1 MQQKLNPEY
10 LEMLERVALAIQDS
24 PERVQFMDGE
34 EEADYKAMQDA
45 FEPYLQQV
53 HTEVAKNDPLQ
64 LVAVEEIMLNSAFE
78 GLFLPRI
85 LGYSVLRGQV
95 NDQYKYTRP
104 QDHFKEILSTI
115 IESSNFEFI
124 KKRIGQ
130 SVQVGFALSSDI
142 WITDLINAVK
152 NKRLRYYLISNKQD
166 KYRDV
171 KERKLAYDR
180 YQRQFSKENFH
191 STDFPTTFS
200 ELKVNYPSLKHFLMY
215 RAKHKMDNVTL
226 NTVMDTFVNNV
237 DFYNTDEHLHI
248 MVLAANFFKMND
260 EATARFKET
269 FNKLRV
275 EVPEFVEK
283 YLSFMV
289 EMNQAGLPFDA
300 EADLNAAKIV
310 DKNIKDA
317 LSEYYWLAEVVHT
330 KGYAQADVITAVRA
344 FYETHEGRSTVNHC
358 VRNMIFSYLYRAIV
372 PLTER
377 QYLKYFEISKIYT
390 AYINIFT
397 NQQFNQ
403 NIKDISMEFIQK
415 CLKKFIDK
423 RSRDYQDI
431 KRFVSTVFI
440 DLNFLKDK
448 EVVEMFKTR
457 RKRKTEG
464 AAEK

>member
-10 LEMLERVALAIQDS
+10 LEMLERVALAIQES

-248 MVLAANFFKMND
+248 MVLAANFFKMSD

-344 FYETHEGRSTVNHC
+344 FYETHEGRSTVNH
-358 VRNMIFSYLYRAIV
+358 
-372 PLTER
+372 
-377 QYLKYFEISKIYT
+377 
-390 AYINIFT
+390 
-397 NQQFNQ
+397 
-403 NIKDISMEFIQK
+403 
-415 CLKKFIDK
+415 
-423 RSRDYQDI
+423 
-431 KRFVSTVFI
+431 
-440 DLNFLKDK
+440 
-448 EVVEMFKTR
+448 
-457 RKRKTEG
+457 
-464 AAEK
+464 

>member
-1 MQQKLNPEY
+1 MQQKLNQEY
-10 LEMLERVALAIQDS
+10 LEMLERVASALQDS
-24 PERVQFMDGE
+24 PERVQFMDTE
-34 EEADYKAMQDA
+34 EEADYKTMQDA

-53 HTEVAKNDPLQ
+53 HMEVAKNDPLQ
-64 LVAVEEIMLNSAFE
+64 LVALEEIMLNAAFE

-104 QDHFKEILSTI
+104 QDHFKEILSSI

-142 WITDLINAVK
+142 WITDLINDVK
-152 NKRLRYYLISNKQD
+152 NKRLRYYLMSNKQD

-171 KERKLAYDR
+171 KERKIAYDR
-180 YQRQFSKENFH
+180 YQRQFAKENFH

-215 RAKHKMDNVTL
+215 RAKHKMDNSTL
-226 NTVMDTFVNNV
+226 NTVMDVFINNPAL
-237 DFYNTDEHLHI
+237 FNTDEHVHI
-248 MVLAANFFKMND
+248 MVLAANFFKMSE
-260 EATARFKET
+260 EANARFKVV

-275 EVPEFVEK
+275 EMPEFIEK

-289 EMNQAGLPFDA
+289 EMNLAGLPFDA
-300 EADLNAAKIV
+300 EADLNAAKVV
-310 DKNIKDA
+310 DKTITDQ
-317 LSEYYWLAEVVHT
+317 LTEFYWLAEVVHT
-330 KGYAQADVITAVRA
+330 KGYAQSDVMEAVRA
-344 FYETHEGRSTVNHC
+344 FYETHEGRSTVNYC
-358 VRNMIFSYLYRAIV
+358 VRNMIYSYIYKAIV

-390 AYINIFT
+390 GYINIFT

-403 NIKDISMEFIQK
+403 NVKDISMEFVQK

-431 KRFVSTVFI
+431 KRFVSTSFI

-448 EVVEMFKTR
+448 DVVEMFKTR
-457 RKRKTEG
+457 RKRKVETP
-464 AAEK
+464 A

>member
-152 NKRLRYYLISNKQD
+152 NKRLRYYF
-166 KYRDV
+166 RV
-171 KERKLAYDR
+171 K
-180 YQRQFSKENFH
+180 
-191 STDFPTTFS
+191 
-200 ELKVNYPSLKHFLMY
+200 M
-215 RAKHKMDNVTL
+215 
-226 NTVMDTFVNNV
+226 
-237 DFYNTDEHLHI
+237 
-248 MVLAANFFKMND
+248 
-260 EATARFKET
+260 
-269 FNKLRV
+269 
-275 EVPEFVEK
+275 
-283 YLSFMV
+283 
-289 EMNQAGLPFDA
+289 
-300 EADLNAAKIV
+300 
-310 DKNIKDA
+310 
-317 LSEYYWLAEVVHT
+317 
-330 KGYAQADVITAVRA
+330 
-344 FYETHEGRSTVNHC
+344 
-358 VRNMIFSYLYRAIV
+358 
-372 PLTER
+372 
-377 QYLKYFEISKIYT
+377 
-390 AYINIFT
+390 
-397 NQQFNQ
+397 
-403 NIKDISMEFIQK
+403 
-415 CLKKFIDK
+415 
-423 RSRDYQDI
+423 
-431 KRFVSTVFI
+431 
-440 DLNFLKDK
+440 
-448 EVVEMFKTR
+448 
-457 RKRKTEG
+457 
-464 AAEK
+464 